1 MVSSSSSSYY
11 YGTTIHESIA
21 SLCKNLLQPFSSF
34 KKRRLPAIAAAEQL
48 LSKQQSDNL
57 KWQQDSFHQILNL
70 MGLSREGILAESE
83 VSSFRSHLLHT
94 LTASPPDLEHS
105 SILRDKLIFLQEL
118 LYAKCISEEEY
129 HWSKRPLL
137 QRLAVQG
144 GEIEARNVILGSKK
158 DSIPDEEWSV
168 IDLTTPNKKQVRG
181 EKMMKKEETN
191 DPNPLSHSMENP
203 FWSETKS
210 ILMEDSSS
218 AQVPCVKKIKKKA
231 EKAAKKKQWVG
242 GFDGF
247 KKWKKTDPSEDETVP
262 LSMAEKPDRKPIK
275 KKATPDFFVNKVLGE
290 NIKKELS
297 RIQTKLSEKN
307 PCVQFTDDQIEAI
320 STTLPV
326 DKADL
331 KMFFPKEW
339 CDRYGDEILGVVS
352 REIEK
357 HAAEMGAYAQKE
369 KHESDS
375 KKWETFQEDDE
386 NEENCHP
393 NMFGSTPPHRQEKY
407 RSDGMMYTSSSS
419 SGTDKGGFKY
429 NPFFDVL

>member
-1 MVSSSSSSYY
+1 MVSSSSSSY

-21 SLCKNLLQPFSSF
+21 SLCKNILQPFSSF
-34 KKRRLPAIAAAEQL
+34 KKPRLPAIAAAEQR

-70 MGLSREGILAESE
+70 MGLSKEGILAESE
-83 VSSFRSHLLHT
+83 VSAFRSHLLDT

-118 LYAKCISEEEY
+118 FYAKCISEEEY

-144 GEIEARNVILGSKK
+144 GEIEARNVILRSKK

-168 IDLTTPNKKQVRG
+168 IDLTPNKKQTRG
-181 EKMMKKEETN
+181 EKTMMKEETN

-218 AQVPCVKKIKKKA
+218 APVPFVKKKKEA
-231 EKAAKKKQWVG
+231 EKAAKKKQWAG

-262 LSMAEKPDRKPIK
+262 LSMAEKSDRKPIK
-275 KKATPDFFVNKVLGE
+275 RKATPDFYVNKVLGE

-357 HAAEMGAYAQKE
+357 HVAEMGAYAQKE
-369 KHESDS
+369 KHKSDS
-375 KKWETFQEDDE
+375 KKWETLKEDDEDDE

-393 NMFGSTPPHRQEKY
+393 NMFGS
-407 RSDGMMYTSSSS
+407 SDGMMYTSSSS
-419 SGTDKGGFKY
+419 GIDKGGFKY

>member
-1 MVSSSSSSYY
+1 MSRMVSSSSSSSYY
-11 YGTTIHESIA
+11 YGSTIQESIS
-21 SLCKNLLQPFSSF
+21 SLCKNILQPFSSF
-34 KKRRLPAIAAAEQL
+34 KKRRRLPAIAAAEQR

-83 VSSFRSHLLHT
+83 VSAFRSHLLDT
-94 LTASPPDLEHS
+94 LIASPPPDLEHS

-129 HWSKRPLL
+129 HSSKRPLL

-144 GEIEARNVILGSKK
+144 GEIEARNVIVGSRK
-158 DSIPDEEWSV
+158 DDDEEWSV
-168 IDLTTPNKKQVRG
+168 IDLKTPNKKQVRG
-181 EKMMKKEETN
+181 EKMMKEETS
-191 DPNPLSHSMENP
+191 DPRPPSHSMENP
-203 FWSETKS
+203 FWSPV
-210 ILMEDSSS
+210 LMEHSSP
-218 AQVPCVKKIKKKA
+218 APVPCVKKKA
-231 EKAAKKKQWVG
+231 ESAAKKKQWVV

-247 KKWKKTDPSEDETVP
+247 KKWKKTDSSEDETLP
-262 LSMAEKPDRKPIK
+262 LSVAEKSDRNGIIK
-275 KKATPDFFVNKVLGE
+275 RKATPPDFFVNKVLGE
-290 NIKKELS
+290 NIQKELS

-307 PCVQFTDDQIEAI
+307 PSVRFTDDQIEAI

-331 KMFFPKEW
+331 KMFLPKQW

-357 HAAEMGAYAQKE
+357 HAAEMGACAHQKEKHQKE
-369 KHESDS
+369 KHESNS
-375 KKWETFQEDDE
+375 KKWETFQDDDE
-386 NEENCHP
+386 EEENCHP
-393 NMFGSTPPHRQEKY
+393 NLFGPPPPPRQERYK
-407 RSDGMMYTSSSS
+407 SDRI
-419 SGTDKGGFKY
+419 DKGFKY